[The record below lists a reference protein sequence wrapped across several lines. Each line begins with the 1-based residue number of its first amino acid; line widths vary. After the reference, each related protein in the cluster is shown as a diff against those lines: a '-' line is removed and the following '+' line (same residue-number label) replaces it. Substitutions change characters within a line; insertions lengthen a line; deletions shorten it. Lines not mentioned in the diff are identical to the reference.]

1 MSRHTKPQP
10 KPKNATDRAVWPLV
24 VRDVVEAAVLSDV
37 PITVERAVLADMQAR
52 DAQGREKYGVPLV
65 ADNWRDHA
73 VDAYQEALDGCAYWK
88 AEALKTGSEDANT
101 LYRSALEHALG
112 CRRYL
117 LERDGR

>member
-1 MSRHTKPQP
+1 MSRHTTPQP

-24 VRDVVEAAVLSDV
+24 VLDVAEAAVLSDV
-37 PITVERAVLADMQAR
+37 PLAVERAITVDMLVR
-52 DAQGREKYGVPLV
+52 DAMGREKYGVPLV
-65 ADNWRDHA
+65 SDNGRDHA

-88 AEALKTGSEDANT
+88 AEVLRMNSDDART